1 MSDETMPKR
10 TTVTLSEETYAVLE
24 DWADRDVRTVANL
37 IEAIVVS
44 HLRGAA
50 LDVPKEIKSAMQ
62 KNSLTNESKG
72 K

>member
-10 TTVTLSEETYAVLE
+10 TTVTLSEEIYAVLE
-24 DWADRDVRTVANL
+24 NWADRDVRTVANL

-44 HLRGAA
+44 HLRGTP
-50 LDVPKEIKSAMQ
+50 LDVPKEIKSVMQ
-62 KNSLTNESKG
+62 KNFPATENKG